1 MARVS
6 AAELLSESIRRLER
20 LEECL
25 PDVEYWNGVR
35 RRAAALSMSLA
46 IFLPDA
52 QDLDDAIQPA
62 HPSRK
67 LNRAPKERVKA

>member
-1 MARVS
+1 MSHVT

-20 LEECL
+20 LETSL

-46 IFLPDA
+46 IFLPDVE
-52 QDLDDAIQPA
+52 DLDNTINPPR
-62 HPSRK
+62 PSRR
-67 LNRAPKERVKA
+67 LNRAAKERV

>member
-1 MARVS
+1 MAQVS

-46 IFLPDA
+46 IFLPDV
-52 QDLDDAIQPA
+52 QDLDRAIHPPR
-62 HPSRK
+62 PSRK
-67 LNRAPKERVKA
+67 INRAAKERV